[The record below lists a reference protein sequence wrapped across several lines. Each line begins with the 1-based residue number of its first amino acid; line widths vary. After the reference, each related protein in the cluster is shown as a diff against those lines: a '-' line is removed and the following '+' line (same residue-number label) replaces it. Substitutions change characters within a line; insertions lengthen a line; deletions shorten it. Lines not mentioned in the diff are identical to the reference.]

1 MSKEQLG
8 LRVKRFRELNEMTL
22 DQLSD
27 RTGLSVDF
35 LHSLEE
41 DSVYPSLGPLLKVA
55 RGLGVR
61 LGTFLD
67 DELGQDPL
75 LIRAGERREELSM
88 LSGKGCSPDMKFY
101 SLGKGKKDRHMEP
114 FFVELLPGGCADR
127 RLSSHEGEE
136 FIVVHEGAIEVL
148 YGGDTLVLS
157 KGDSIYLNSIVPH
170 HVACS
175 GDAPASIYA
184 VLYFPE

>member
-8 LRVKRFRELNEMTL
+8 RRIKRYREMNEISL
-22 DQLSD
+22 EDLAA
-27 RTGLSVDF
+27 RTGLQLSF
-35 LHSLEE
+35 LKSLEE

-61 LGTFLD
+61 MGTFLD
-67 DELGQDPL
+67 DELGHDPL
-75 LIRAGERREELSM
+75 IVRLGQREAGLNM
-88 LSGKGCSPDMKFY
+88 LGGKDCPVDMKFY
-101 SLGKGKKDRHMEP
+101 SLGRGKTDRHMEP
-114 FFVELLPGGCADR
+114 FFVEIMPSACSER
-127 RLSSHEGEE
+127 KLSSHEGEE
-136 FIVVHEGAIEVL
+136 FIVVHDGAIEVT
-148 YGGDTLVLS
+148 YGREVLTLS

-175 GDAPASIYA
+175 GDSPASIYA

>member
-8 LRVKRFRELNEMTL
+8 IRIKRFREMNEISL
-22 DQLSD
+22 QDLAA
-27 RTGLSVDF
+27 RTGLDLGF
-35 LHSLEE
+35 LQSLEN

-61 LGTFLD
+61 MGTFLD

-75 LIRAGERREELSM
+75 IVRLGERDAGLSM
-88 LSGKGCSPDMKFY
+88 LGGKDCSVDMKFY
-101 SLGKGKKDRHMEP
+101 SLGKGKTDRHMEP
-114 FFVELLPGGCADR
+114 FFVELMPCACGER
-127 RLSSHEGEE
+127 KLSSHEGEE
-136 FIVVHEGAIEVL
+136 FIVVHEGVIDVTYGNEVL
-148 YGGDTLVLS
+148 TLS

-170 HVACS
+170 NVAAS
-175 GDAPASIYA
+175 DNAPASIYA

>member
-1 MSKEQLG
+1 MSKEKLG
-8 LRVKRFRELNEMTL
+8 FRIRRFREMNEITL
-22 DQLSD
+22 EQLAQ
-27 RTGLSVDF
+27 RTGLDPDF
-35 LHSLEE
+35 LKSLEE

-75 LIRAGERREELSM
+75 IVRLGEREEGLRM
-88 LSGKGCSPDMKFY
+88 LGGQGCSVDMKFY
-101 SLGKGKKDRHMEP
+101 SLGKGKNDRRMEP
-114 FFVELLPGGCADR
+114 FFVELMPVACGER
-127 RLSSHEGEE
+127 KLSSHEGEE
-136 FIVVHEGAIEVL
+136 FIVVHDGAIDVIYGSDVL
-148 YGGDTLVLS
+148 TLA

-175 GDAPASIYA
+175 GDSPASIYA

>member
-8 LRVKRFRELNEMTL
+8 KRIKRFREMNEISL
-22 DQLSD
+22 EDLAQ
-27 RTGLSVDF
+27 RTGLEISF
-35 LHSLEE
+35 LGSLED

-61 LGTFLD
+61 MGTFLD

-75 LIRAGERREELSM
+75 IVRLGEREEGLSM
-88 LSGKGCSPDMKFY
+88 LGGKGCSVDMKFY
-101 SLGKGKKDRHMEP
+101 SLGKGKTDRHMEP
-114 FFVELLPGGCADR
+114 FFVELMPAACGEKK
-127 RLSSHEGEE
+127 LSSHEGEE
-136 FIVVHEGAIEVL
+136 FIVVHEGSIEVV
-148 YGGDTLVLS
+148 YGRDVLTLH

-170 HVACS
+170 HVSA
-175 GDAPASIYA
+175 GGNAPASIYA